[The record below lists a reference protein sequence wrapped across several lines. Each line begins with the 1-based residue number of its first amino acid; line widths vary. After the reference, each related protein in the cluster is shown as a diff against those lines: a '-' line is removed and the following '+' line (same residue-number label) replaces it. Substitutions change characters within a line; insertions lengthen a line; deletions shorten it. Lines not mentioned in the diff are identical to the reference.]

1 MAQNEHRLRAVN
13 YYNSLEDE
21 EPHRWALEELIGDE
35 WCEIEVEHRIEK
47 TDQESNMTPNEEA
60 IWRMKVTQPDVTVD
74 DISDKLGIDPMEVH
88 AVLAKSG
95 DAEPERIR
103 LLKRG
108 IELTG
113 GDRNKTYGP
122 PYDNLTACADVWKAY
137 LCAKFRG
144 AVVDELSFQ
153 ITAEDV
159 AHMMQLVKM
168 TRTFHGPY
176 HADNYLDNAVY
187 GAIAG
192 ECRMIEESL

>member
-1 MAQNEHRLRAVN
+1 MTQ
-13 YYNSLEDE
+13 
-21 EPHRWALEELIGDE
+21 
-35 WCEIEVEHRIEK
+35 
-47 TDQESNMTPNEEA
+47 MTPSEET
-60 IWRMKVTQPDVTVD
+60 IWKEKIANPNATAEQIAAKYHLDESYVASV
-74 DISDKLGIDPMEVH
+74 LGK
-88 AVLAKSG
+88 AS

-113 GDRNKTYGP
+113 GDRDKTYGP

-159 AHMMQLVKM
+159 AHMMVLVKM
-168 TRTFHGPY
+168 TRTFYGTY
-176 HADNYLDNAVY
+176 HADSALDGAVY
-187 GAIAG
+187 MAIAG